1 MIHLNYLKKIFFSL
15 IFTSV
20 VTLSFSQ
27 TAEWIWYP
35 GDYEVWLH
43 RELSLKRNE
52 LGAVSPTFW
61 RLDSHYG
68 LVAFSKRVKL
78 TSPEKVRIASTGKY
92 SIRLDMKFF
101 ADTTTIFEVPA
112 GEHDLVIFVVNYED
126 LPALYVEGDAIISD
140 STWNVS
146 NGNTKHYPAAQS
158 NFNDVSRSPLKF
170 KFQYTMQEAVNTERD
185 GNNLLLDFGKE
196 TFGYLQLLECSNS
209 GEVTIYYG
217 ESKEEALDANN
228 CEVLE
233 ILTIPEDSLQQFTIP
248 VTRGFRYAYI
258 IPEEGMQVGKTRLLY
273 EYLPLDYIG
282 NFKSSNDE
290 LNKIY
295 EISAY
300 TLHLTSRE
308 MFLDG
313 IKRDRWVWS
322 GDAAQS
328 ALMNY
333 YLFFDKE
340 IVKRTL
346 WGLRG
351 KDPVETHINTILDYS
366 YYWFISIYDYYL
378 YTGDKEFI
386 KSIYPRMITLM
397 DFCTSRLN
405 ENGFTEGLEND
416 WVFLDWADIDKRGE
430 LSAYQLLFVRSLETM
445 GECATILNDTE
456 NAEKY
461 KKWSEDLKVK
471 TFDTFFDKKKNQ
483 FLHQRIDGELQDD
496 VTRYAAIFG
505 MLFNYVD
512 KSQAESLKNNTLLN
526 DSLTKITTPY
536 MRFYEL
542 AALCEADEHVEV
554 MNQMLDYWGGMLKL
568 GATSFWEVYNPDE
581 SGMEHYAMY
590 NRKFGR
596 SLCHSWGASPIYLIG
611 KYFLGVKPTSFGY
624 KTFTVNPHLGG
635 LEWIEGTVPINNGQ
649 VNLFMDKK
657 EIKLSVSQPGGK
669 LLIYSKKKPKSNEGI
684 LSIVG
689 KNIYSLELEKTNF
702 DYQISYTPV
711 IH

>member
-1 MIHLNYLKKIFFSL
+1 MKKIFL
-15 IFTSV
+15 ILVLAGSMTFT
-20 VTLSFSQ
+20 FSQ

-43 RELSLKRNE
+43 RNLSLKRNE

-68 LVAFSKRVKL
+68 SVVFSKRVNL
-78 TSPEKVRIASTGKY
+78 AAPEKVRVSSTGKY

-101 ADTTTIFEVPA
+101 ADTTTVFEVSA
-112 GEHDLVIFVVNYED
+112 GEHDLVIFVVNYDE
-126 LPALYVEGDAIISD
+126 LPALYVEGATISSD
-140 STWNVS
+140 SSWNVS
-146 NGNTKHYPAAQS
+146 NGNSKYYHAAQ
-158 NFNDVSRSPLKF
+158 NDFTNQSRSPLQF
-170 KFQYTMQEAVNTERD
+170 NFQYSVQDPIFSERD
-185 GNNLLLDFGKE
+185 DNKLLVDFGKE
-196 TFGYLQLLECSNS
+196 TFGYLQLFDCNIS
-209 GEVTIYYG
+209 GEVSIYYG
-217 ESKEEALDANN
+217 ESKEEALDTDN

-233 ILTIPEDSLQQFTIP
+233 ILKIPEDSLQQYTIP
-248 VTRGFRYAYI
+248 VTRGFRYAFI
-258 IPEEGMQVGKTRLLY
+258 IPESGMRIGKTRLLY
-273 EYLPLDYIG
+273 EYLPVNYIG
-282 NFKSSNDE
+282 SFQSSNSE

-322 GDAAQS
+322 GDATQS

-333 YLFFDKE
+333 YLFFDKD

-445 GECATILNDTE
+445 GACATILDDTL

-461 KKWSEDLKVK
+461 TKWSAELKVK
-471 TFDTFFDKKKNQ
+471 TFDTFFDEETQQ
-483 FLHQRIDGELQDD
+483 FLHQRIDGELQNDI
-496 VTRYAAIFG
+496 TRYAAIFG

-512 KSQAESLKNNTLLN
+512 KSQAEALKKNTLLN
-526 DSLTKITTPY
+526 DNLIKITTPY

-542 AALCEADEHVEV
+542 AALCEADEHIEV
-554 MNQMLDYWGGMLKL
+554 MNQILDYWGGMLKL

-611 KYFLGVKPTSFGY
+611 KYYLGVKPTSFGY
-624 KTFTVNPHLGG
+624 ETFTVDPHLGG
-635 LEWIEGTVPINNGQ
+635 IEWIQGIVPIKNGQ
-649 VNLFMDKK
+649 VNLYMN
-657 EIKLSVSQPGGK
+657 ENTIKLSVSQLGGQLIIHSKNKPHSNAGIITK
-669 LLIYSKKKPKSNEGI
+669 LD
-684 LSIVG
+684 
-689 KNIYSLELEKTNF
+689 KNLYSLELEIVNF
-702 DYQISYTPV
+702 EYEIDYSSME
-711 IH
+711 